1 MKQKATAIPAS
12 HNRGERQ
19 DAADSIRPQNTSH
32 GGEGCQTATFT
43 RVEIRPG
50 HGVSV
55 TSVSSEVR
63 RDDYAGLRGKGMF
76 AGTRRKVERF
86 YDQIDRDLAAWERE
100 MFPRKKRRRRHGKRR
115 HGKFVN
121 LLGEKMGVRHA

>member
-12 HNRGERQ
+12 HNSGERHGVP
-19 DAADSIRPQNTSH
+19 DSVRPPNTPL
-32 GGEGCQTATFT
+32 GGGRHQTATFT
-43 RVEIRPG
+43 RVEIRTG

-63 RDDYAGLRGKGMF
+63 RDDYAGLHGKGMF

-86 YDQIDRDLAAWERE
+86 YDDIDRHLAAWERE

-115 HGKFVN
+115 HGKFVD
-121 LLGEKMGVRHA
+121 LLGSRREVRHA